1 MCQKLINLAKRHVNK
16 DSKNLHVS
24 ILMHKN
30 KVIAIGQ
37 NDYNKTSSAFGNI
50 YKETHF
56 RIHSEADAI
65 RKARYYKH
73 LSKCVLWNFRFSR
86 VDDGLLLSMPC
97 NSCMKLI
104 QLFDIKKVMFTTPY
118 GVAEL
123 KE

>member
-1 MCQKLINLAKRHVNK
+1 MYQKLITLARKHINTQN
-16 DSKNLHVS
+16 KNLHVS
-24 ILMHKN
+24 ILTHKN
-30 KVIAIGQ
+30 KIIAVGQ
-37 NDYNKTSSAFGNI
+37 NDYNKTSSTFGNL

-86 VDDGLLLSMPC
+86 VDDSLLLSMPC
-97 NSCMKLI
+97 SSCMKLI

-118 GVAEL
+118 GVSEL
-123 KE
+123 